1 MIIAKTK
8 KIKNKILAISI
19 AEPAIR
25 VNPNNAATIAITK
38 NVAAHRN
45 IVPSLPAGRQALF
58 LSSFTIYLPIFSICL
73 PVSDISFPAPLIAL
87 HPKSEVIKIRTSK
100 LNKVSF
106 FISFSF
112 IFVTLRVETIYPRIF

>member
-25 VNPNNAATIAITK
+25 VNPNSAATIAITK

-45 IVPSLPAGRQALF
+45 IVPLLGYILLLTKKLF
-58 LSSFTIYLPIFSICL
+58 
-73 PVSDISFPAPLIAL
+73 
-87 HPKSEVIKIRTSK
+87 
-100 LNKVSF
+100 NKF
-106 FISFSF
+106 
-112 IFVTLRVETIYPRIF
+112 